1 MSRHIQRILVY
12 THNSIGLGHAFR
24 TLAVITGMRRQRPE
38 IDFLVI
44 SCSSVPQI
52 FMAEGIEVVK
62 LPGIKIDVDNQN
74 NPLQPRYL
82 RGLEVDKI
90 FAYRMQVIQDTFDFF
105 DPDALIIEHYMA
117 GLMNEAFP
125 LILKKRLRLDKPTEF
140 ALVHLSRG
148 IMRRAPNLV
157 IPYQNPCQQ
166 PEAVNIAL
174 NFDFIYVLDDATNI
188 DFNQEILG
196 NDPALADKIHYLGGV
211 TTKTFE
217 ELPDRQEVLRQFN
230 LPDAPIIL
238 ISLGRHGKVAA
249 MARQLLACLS
259 RLGLS
264 PDHQVV
270 MVIDPYLERS
280 AIDSLRDDRLTGQVH
295 ILPFKFNL
303 IDLINQSELVICR
316 SGYNTINEVLLTG
329 THALVIPEH
338 HPSEEQERRAQSIP
352 LENVTVADEGEVLGG
367 ALDEI
372 ILELLHRPL
381 TPLKFRFDKYA
392 VGRRIITDLEKWK
405 AARF

>member
-1 MSRHIQRILVY
+1 
-12 THNSIGLGHAFR
+12 
-24 TLAVITGMRRQRPE
+24 
-38 IDFLVI
+38 
-44 SCSSVPQI
+44 
-52 FMAEGIEVVK
+52 MAEGIEVIK
-62 LPGIKIDVDNQN
+62 LPGIKIDVENQD

-90 FAYRMQVIQDTFDFF
+90 LAYRMQVIQDTFDFF

-157 IPYQNPCQQ
+157 IPYQNPCHQ

-174 NFDFIYVLDDATNI
+174 NFDFIYVLDEASNI
-188 DFNQEILG
+188 DFHQEILG
-196 NDPALADKIHYLGGV
+196 NDPGLAGKIHYLGGV

-217 ELPDRQEVLRQFN
+217 ELPDRQEVLREFN
-230 LPDAPIIL
+230 LPDVPIIL

-249 MARQLLACLS
+249 MTRQLLACWG

-264 PDHQVV
+264 QNHQVV
-270 MVIDPYLERS
+270 MVIDPYLEG
-280 AIDSLRDDRLTGQVH
+280 AAVDSLRDDRLTGQVH
-295 ILPFKFNL
+295 FLPFRFNL
-303 IDLINQSELVICR
+303 IDLINQAELVVCR

-329 THALVIPEH
+329 VRALIIPEH
-338 HPSEEQERRAQSIP
+338 HPSEEQERRARSIP
-352 LENVTVADEGEVLGG
+352 LENVTVADADEVLSGG
-367 ALDEI
+367 IDEI
-372 ILELLHRPL
+372 MLELLQRPL

-392 VGRRIITDLEKWK
+392 VGRRIITDLEQWK
-405 AARF
+405 AARG